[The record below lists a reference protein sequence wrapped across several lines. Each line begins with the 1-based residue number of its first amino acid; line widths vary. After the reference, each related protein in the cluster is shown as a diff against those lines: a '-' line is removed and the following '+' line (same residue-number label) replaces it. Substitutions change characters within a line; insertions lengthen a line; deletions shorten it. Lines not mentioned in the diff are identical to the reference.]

1 MIWVSWR
8 QHRSEAVGSLALLG
22 VLAVLLV
29 LVSTPMRAAFS
40 QDGIAACLARGS
52 AGGCQGGIQSFI
64 SAYGLTFNQLLGVL
78 ILLPGLIGAVV
89 GAPLLGREFER
100 GTWRMAWSQTVPRTR
115 WLTTRLGL
123 VSGDLVLL
131 GAAMTAVFTWYRGP
145 MDRLTGHFIS
155 AAFDFEGLALT
166 AYLLCAFAFA
176 VLAGLLMRRSIG
188 AMVTAFF
195 AWATVRGLVE
205 LWLRPRFQHPLTR
218 ALPRSAGTHYG
229 PNVVPPMTGHLGD
242 WVLGV
247 TTTASNQLIRYQPAS
262 RFWDFQLMEGGL
274 FLVLA
279 AAALGAAVLILH
291 RRVA

>member
-8 QHRSEAVGSLALLG
+8 QHRREAIGSLALLG
-22 VLAVLLV
+22 VLAALLV
-29 LVSTPMRAAFS
+29 LVSSPMRAAFGH
-40 QDGIAACLARGS
+40 DGIAACLARGN

-115 WLTTRLGL
+115 WLLARLGL
-123 VSGDLVLL
+123 VTGGFVLL
-131 GAAMTAVFTWYRGP
+131 GAAMTIVFTWYRSP

-155 AAFDFEGLALT
+155 AAFDFEGLVFT

-188 AMVTAFF
+188 ALVTAFF
-195 AWATVRGLVE
+195 AWAAVRGVVE
-205 LWLRPRFQHPLTR
+205 LGLRPRFQPPLTM
-218 ALPRSAGTHYG
+218 ALPHSAATHFG

-242 WVLGV
+242 WVLGI
-247 TTTASNQLIRYQPAS
+247 TTTARSQLVSYQPAS
-262 RFWDFQLMEGGL
+262 RFWTFQFIEAGV
-274 FLVLA
+274 FLALA
-279 AAALGAAVLILH
+279 AAALGGAVWLLH
-291 RRVA
+291 RRAA